1 MVAVRLLTLEGIMWA
16 AARLLTLEGG
26 MRVAARLLP
35 LEVGMWVAARL
46 VPLEEG
52 MCVIQFTSFS
62 RTVSNHNSFQLN
74 QILYLPSVNIYHLN
88 LPGPLTN
95 WLTYFRFWLRF
106 RRVIQIFRGII
117 LRLSQNPRSLILLG
131 VTKDPSHFLKLL
143 HRPLK

>member
-1 MVAVRLLTLEGIMWA
+1 MGCCPPASCGLLSACYPWRWA
-16 AARLLTLEGG
+16 CG
-26 MRVAARLLP
+26 VLP
-35 LEVGMWVAARL
+35 AWYPWRRACVY
-46 VPLEEG
+46 
-52 MCVIQFTSFS
+52 CVIQFTSFS

-106 RRVIQIFRGII
+106 RRVVQIFRGII
-117 LRLSQNPRSLILLG
+117 LRLSQYPRSLILQG

>member
-95 WLTYFRFWLRF
+95 WLTYFRFLLRF
-106 RRVIQIFRGII
+106 RQDIRIC
-117 LRLSQNPRSLILLG
+117 LNPLG
-131 VTKDPSHFLKLL
+131 D
-143 HRPLK
+143 

>member
-1 MVAVRLLTLEGIMWA
+1 MWA

-106 RRVIQIFRGII
+106 RRVVQIFRGII
-117 LRLSQNPRSLILLG
+117 LRLSQYPRSLILQG